1 MSINTV
7 TIMGRLTRDP
17 QKSAGGS
24 TTVTKF
30 TVAVDDR
37 FNRDK
42 THFIDV
48 DAWASTA
55 DFVAK
60 YFKKGQMIAVTGSL
74 QQDNW
79 TDKDGNKKT
88 KLVIRA
94 DNVSFCGGKAEED
107 SRKPQFDQRVDESR
121 EVYAPIRITEDE
133 LDDLPFD

>member
-24 TTVTKF
+24 STVTKF

-42 THFIDV
+42 THFFDV
-48 DAWASTA
+48 EAWASTA
-55 DFVAK
+55 EFVAK
-60 YFKKGQMIAVTGSL
+60 YFHKGNMIAVTGSL
-74 QQDNW
+74 QHSTW
-79 TDKDGNKKT
+79 TGNDGEKKS
-88 KLVIRA
+88 KVIIRA

-107 SRKPQFDQRVDESR
+107 SKKPLDQLADERKAAAD
-121 EVYAPIRITEDE
+121 YAIIADD
-133 LDDLPFD
+133 DDLPF